1 VFTFSAGAVV
11 LFSEEGTQLMQIMT
25 YLCRREIL
33 IVRHFDG
40 MLSLYRGTPHLGLI
54 CPPVDARPGFAVMWS
69 TPFCDTREDRTF
81 EIEQAAID
89 YLSAEQGR

>member
-1 VFTFSAGAVV
+1 MTNHPNRSA
-11 LFSEEGTQLMQIMT
+11 
-25 YLCRREIL
+25 REIR

-54 CPPVDARPGFAVMWS
+54 YPPVGGRPGFAVMRS
-69 TPFCDTREDRTF
+69 APFCDTREDRTF
-81 EIEQAAID
+81 ETEQAAID